1 MDWLLACKALILG
14 VVEGLTEFLPV
25 SSTGH
30 LIVAGSLL
38 NFTDEHAK
46 TFDVV
51 IQLGAILAVCWEFRR
66 RIGSVVTGLPSR
78 PEARRFTLNVI
89 IATIPAV
96 VLGLLL
102 EKSIK
107 AALFSPVPVAF
118 ALVVGG
124 VVILWA
130 EARQRAQAR
139 EGGQARVARV
149 TSVDDL
155 RAMDALK
162 VGLAQCF
169 ALIPGT
175 SRSGSTIIGGM
186 LFGLDRRV
194 ATEFSFF
201 LAIPI
206 MFGAT
211 AYELY
216 KDWHLLSVDALGV
229 FALGF
234 VAAFVSAFLCVRWL
248 LRYIAGHDFTAFAW
262 YRIGFGLLIL
272 LVGYSGALSWT
283 E

>member
-14 VVEGLTEFLPV
+14 IVEGLTEFLPV

-38 NFTDEHAK
+38 NFNDTHAK

-66 RIGSVVTGLPSR
+66 RIVTVVTGLPSR

-89 IATIPAV
+89 IATIPAI

-124 VVILWA
+124 VVILWV
-130 EARQRAQAR
+130 EARQR
-139 EGGQARVARV
+139 GQAGESRVARV
-149 TSVDDL
+149 HDVDDMT
-155 RAMDALK
+155 AMDALK
-162 VGLAQCF
+162 VGLAQCL

-216 KDWHLLSVDALGV
+216 KDWHTLSVDALGV
-229 FALGF
+229 FAVGF
-234 VAAFVSAFLCVRWL
+234 VAAFISAFLCVRWL
-248 LRYIAGHDFTAFAW
+248 LRYVAGHDFTAFAW

-272 LVGYSGALSWT
+272 LVGYSGALSWAD
-283 E
+283 

>member
-1 MDWLLACKALILG
+1 LACKALILG

-66 RIGSVVTGLPSR
+66 RIGSVVSGLPSR
-78 PEARRFTLNVI
+78 PDARRFTLNVI
-89 IATIPAV
+89 IATIPAI
-96 VLGLLL
+96 VLGLLF

-118 ALVVGG
+118 ALVAGG

-130 EARQRAQAR
+130 EARQRAQG
-139 EGGQARVARV
+139 ETQARVQ
-149 TSVDDL
+149 SVDDL
-155 RAMDALK
+155 SALDALK

-169 ALIPGT
+169 ALIPGM

-206 MFGAT
+206 IFGAT

-216 KDWHLLSVDALGV
+216 KDWHLLSVDALGI
-229 FALGF
+229 FAIGF
-234 VAAFVSAFLCVRWL
+234 AAAFVSAFACVRWL
-248 LRYIAGHDFTAFAW
+248 LRYIAAHDFTAFAW

>member
-1 MDWLLACKALILG
+1 MDWILFCKALILG

-38 NFTDEHAK
+38 DFTGAEAK
-46 TFDVV
+46 TFHVV
-51 IQLGAILAVCWEFRR
+51 IQFGAILAIVWEYRR
-66 RIGSVVTGLPSR
+66 KIGAVIVGLPTQ
-78 PEARRFTLNVI
+78 PKARRFTANVV

-102 EKSIK
+102 EKKIK
-107 AALFSPVPVAF
+107 AVLFSPVPVAV
-118 ALVVGG
+118 ALILGG

-130 EARQRAQAR
+130 EARQRDR
-139 EGGQARVARV
+139 GVAPRV
-149 TSVDDL
+149 TSVDEL
-155 RAMDALK
+155 TYADALK
-162 VGLAQCF
+162 VGLAQCL

-186 LFGLDRRV
+186 LFGLERRV

-206 MFGAT
+206 IFGAT
-211 AYELY
+211 VYELA
-216 KDWHLLSVDALGV
+216 KDWQTLSFDAFGL
-229 FALGF
+229 FAVGM
-234 VAAFVSAFLCVRWL
+234 VAAFISGFVCIRWL
-248 LRYIAGHDFTAFAW
+248 LRYVATHDFTAFAW

-272 LVGYSGALSWT
+272 AVGYSGALSWAD
-283 E
+283 

>member
-66 RIGSVVTGLPSR
+66 RIGSVVSGLPSR
-78 PEARRFTLNVI
+78 PDARRFTLNVI
-89 IATIPAV
+89 IATIPAI
-96 VLGLLL
+96 VLGLLF

-118 ALVVGG
+118 ALVAGG

-130 EARQRAQAR
+130 EARQRAQGER
-139 EGGQARVARV
+139 EARVQ
-149 TSVDDL
+149 SVDDL
-155 RAMDALK
+155 SALDALK

-169 ALIPGT
+169 ALIPGM

-206 MFGAT
+206 IFGAT

-216 KDWHLLSVDALGV
+216 KDWHLLSVDALGT
-229 FALGF
+229 FAVGF
-234 VAAFVSAFLCVRWL
+234 VAAFVSAFACVRWL
-248 LRYIAGHDFTAFAW
+248 LRYIAAHDFTAFAW

>member
-66 RIGSVVTGLPSR
+66 RIASVVVGLPNR
-78 PEARRFTLNVI
+78 PAARRFTLNVI

-96 VLGLLL
+96 VLGLLF

-107 AALFSPVPVAF
+107 AVLFSPVSVAF
-118 ALVVGG
+118 ALVAGG

-130 EARQRAQAR
+130 EARQRSVGETAS
-139 EGGQARVARV
+139 RVRDI
-149 TSVDDL
+149 DDL
-155 RAMDALK
+155 RPLDALK

-169 ALIPGT
+169 ALIPGM

-186 LFGLDRRV
+186 LFGVDRRV

-206 MFGAT
+206 IFGAT
-211 AYELY
+211 AYELH
-216 KDWHLLSVDALGV
+216 KDWQLLTLDAFGT

-234 VAAFVSAFLCVRWL
+234 VAAFISAFACVRWL
-248 LRYIAGHDFTAFAW
+248 LRYVAGHDFTAFAW

-272 LVGYSGALSWT
+272 LVGYSGALSWA

>member
-1 MDWLLACKALILG
+1 MDWILICKALILG

-38 NFTDEHAK
+38 NFNTEHAT

-51 IQLGAILAVCWEFRR
+51 IQLGAILAVCWEYRR
-66 RIGSVVTGLPSR
+66 KIGTVVVGLPTQ
-78 PEARRFTLNVI
+78 PAARRFTLNVI
-89 IATIPAV
+89 IATIPAI

-102 EKSIK
+102 EKTIK
-107 AALFSPVPVAF
+107 AALFSPVPVAL

-124 VVILWA
+124 VVILWV
-130 EARQRAQAR
+130 EARQRDRGAAP
-139 EGGQARVARV
+139 RVH
-149 TSVDDL
+149 SVDDL
-155 RAMDALK
+155 SPADALK

-169 ALIPGT
+169 ALIPGM

-206 MFGAT
+206 IFGAT
-211 AYELY
+211 LYEMM
-216 KDWHLLSVDALGV
+216 KSWHTLTTDVLGL
-229 FALGF
+229 FAVGLI
-234 VAAFVSAFLCVRWL
+234 AAFVSAFACVRWL
-248 LRYIAGHDFTAFAW
+248 LRYIAAHDFTAFAW

-272 LVGYSGALSWT
+272 LIGYSGGLNWAD
-283 E
+283 

>member
-66 RIGSVVTGLPSR
+66 RIGSVVSGLPSR
-78 PEARRFTLNVI
+78 PDARRFTLNVI
-89 IATIPAV
+89 IATIPAI
-96 VLGLLL
+96 VLGLLF
-102 EKSIK
+102 EKAIK

-130 EARQRAQAR
+130 EARQRAR
-139 EGGQARVARV
+139 GETQARVQ
-149 TSVDDL
+149 SVDDL
-155 RAMDALK
+155 SPLDALK

-169 ALIPGT
+169 ALIPGM

-206 MFGAT
+206 IFGAT
-211 AYELY
+211 AYELH
-216 KDWHLLSVDALGV
+216 KDWHLLSVDALGT

-234 VAAFVSAFLCVRWL
+234 LAAFVSAFACVRWL

-262 YRIGFGLLIL
+262 YRIAFGLLIL

>member
-1 MDWLLACKALILG
+1 MDGILFCKALILG

-38 NFTDEHAK
+38 NFTNTQAK

-51 IQLGAILAVCWEFRR
+51 IQFGAILAIVWEYRR
-66 RIGSVVTGLPSR
+66 KIGSVVAGLPTQPS
-78 PEARRFTLNVI
+78 ARRFTLNVI
-89 IATIPAV
+89 IATIPAI

-102 EKSIK
+102 EKHIK
-107 AALFSPVPVAF
+107 AVLFAPVPVSV
-118 ALVVGG
+118 ALIVGG
-124 VVILWA
+124 LVILWA
-130 EARQRAQAR
+130 EARNRDR
-139 EGGQARVARV
+139 NVAPRV
-149 TSVDDL
+149 TSVEDL
-155 RAMDALK
+155 TYSDALK

-186 LFGLDRRV
+186 LFGLERKV

-206 MFGAT
+206 IFGAT
-211 AYELY
+211 IYELA
-216 KDWHLLSVDALGV
+216 KDWKSLTVDSLGLFLV
-229 FALGF
+229 GL
-234 VAAFVSAFLCVRWL
+234 VAAFISAFICIRWL
-248 LRYIAGHDFTAFAW
+248 LRYVATHDFTAFAW

-272 LVGYSGALSWT
+272 IVGYSGGLSWA